1 MNPAADRSGLKAPPA
16 TAGFSLLEVVCVLA
30 IVAALAALALP
41 RLSPGTSRQRLHAY
55 AVETAGLLKAD
66 RAAAIRSHAAIATRV
81 DAPGRMIRSGYGARS
96 VRLPRDVRVT
106 ATLPARCAG
115 APGGG
120 AIAFLPSGMS
130 CGGAVALTREGVGYE
145 VKVNWLTGGIE
156 IAPRRS

>member
-1 MNPAADRSGLKAPPA
+1 VNPAGTPPA

-66 RAAAIRSHAAIATRV
+66 RAAAIRRHAAIATRV
-81 DAPGRMIRSGYGARS
+81 DAPGRIIRSGNGARR
-96 VRLPRDVRVT
+96 VQLPRDVRVS

-115 APGGG
+115 TPGGG

>member
-1 MNPAADRSGLKAPPA
+1 MSAAANDVRAQPAHG

-41 RLSPGTSRQRLHAY
+41 RLPSGTTRQRLHAV
-55 AVETAGLLKAD
+55 AVEAAALMQAD
-66 RAAAIRSHAAIATRV
+66 RTAAIRGRTAVATRV
-81 DAPGRMIRSGYGARS
+81 DAAGRALRSGAGRRA
-96 VRLPRDVRVT
+96 VHVPRDVRMD

-115 APGGG
+115 APGRG
-120 AIAFLPSGMS
+120 AIAFFPSGMS
-130 CGGAVALTREGVGYE
+130 CGGVVTLSRDGLGYD